1 MHELQKL
8 SNVMKKSR
16 KTIKTEIKIYSS
28 GIYPVTIFT
37 DVLCRPTVNLTCFGV
52 LMSVAT
58 KVLLELTPYIL
69 LYKLVYQ
76 CSEEILLSRKR
87 WQTLFWIVDTYL
99 QNCKA
104 WNCFI
109 ALLSENYNAQTA
121 AVERIFWRFSWKS
134 MNQVK
139 LLLREDTWMKNFK
152 SLLCY
157 KIRQIG

>member
-1 MHELQKL
+1 MDELQKL
-8 SNVMKKSR
+8 SNVMMNSS

-28 GIYPVTIFT
+28 GIYPVTVLT
-37 DVLCRPTVNLTCFGV
+37 DVLCRPTDNLTCFEV
-52 LMSVAT
+52 LMSVAI
-58 KVLLELTPYIL
+58 KVLQELTPYIL
-69 LYKLVYQ
+69 LYKLAYQ
-76 CSEEILLSRKR
+76 FSEEIPLPRK
-87 WQTLFWIVDTYL
+87 WQTLFRIVDTYL
-99 QNCKA
+99 QNYKE

-121 AVERIFWRFSWKS
+121 TVERILWYFSWKS

-139 LLLREDTWMKNFK
+139 LLAREDTRISNFK